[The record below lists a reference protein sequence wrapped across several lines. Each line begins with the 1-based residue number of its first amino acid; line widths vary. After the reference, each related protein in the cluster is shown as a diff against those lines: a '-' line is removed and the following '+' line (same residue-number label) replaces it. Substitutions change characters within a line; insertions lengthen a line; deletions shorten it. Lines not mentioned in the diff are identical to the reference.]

1 MKLKVVFL
9 CTYYARLR
17 VLVLWLWQIR
27 VKLDP
32 LCYTATDRVHRVE
45 LSAETGTVVLLV
57 FLEVLV
63 VVGEGNAVGR
73 MELTV
78 LDGRIELGQ
87 TLPSQESDV
96 TE

>member
-1 MKLKVVFL
+1 M
-9 CTYYARLR
+9 LR
-17 VLVLWLWQIR
+17 SPVEDEEPVNHSSAERI
-27 VKLDP
+27 
-32 LCYTATDRVHRVE
+32 HRVE
-45 LSAETGTVVLLV
+45 LSAEAGTVVLLLL
-57 FLEVLV
+57 LEVLV

-78 LDGRIELGQ
+78 LYGRIELGQ